1 MNLITFSNP
10 VWYGEWRIYHN
21 NAAMGRSSTFA
32 FCHDDYDG
40 AEDANDNR
48 CGYGAS
54 IEDCINEIEELE
66 A

>member
-10 VWYGEWRIYHN
+10 VWYGKWRIYHN
-21 NAAMGRSSTFA
+21 SAAMGYSSTFA

-40 AEDANDNR
+40 ASDANDNR
-48 CGYGAS
+48 CGYGAT
-54 IEDCINEIEELE
+54 IEACINKIEELE